1 MKPGELLIQNVSKL
15 NISNRENIRWIYI
28 SPHFDDAVLSCGG
41 LIWEQTKKGIPVE
54 IWTINTGDPPA
65 GPVSDLITRVHTK
78 WNTGTPGETVALR
91 RTEDQIAARQV
102 GATVQH
108 LGMLDAI
115 YRRTQAGLFKYTDD
129 VFGPIHPEE
138 TGIIEE
144 TARRISLQLAETD
157 ILVCPLGLGG
167 HVDHAIVRAAIE
179 SLERPIL
186 YYSDIPYL
194 FKHPEELSAATSA
207 MLPKH
212 FFVSDPGLAA
222 WQTGIEAYQSQLL
235 SLFEDLQEMQTQ
247 IQDYH
252 TSNNG
257 LIIWEKT

>member
-1 MKPGELLIQNVSKL
+1 MLIKNLSK
-15 NISNRENIRWIYI
+15 IKIDSPEKKRWIYI

-41 LIWEQTKKGIPVE
+41 LIWEQTQKGVTVE
-54 IWTINTGDPPA
+54 IWTINTGDPPP

-78 WNTGTPGETVALR
+78 WKTGSPGETVALR
-91 RTEDQIAARQV
+91 RVEDQIAARQV
-102 GATVQH
+102 GASVHH

-115 YRRTQAGLFKYTDD
+115 YRRTQAGLFKYTED
-129 VFGPIHPEE
+129 VFGPIHLEE

-144 TARRISLQLAETD
+144 TARRISLQLEETD
-157 ILVCPLGLGG
+157 TLVCPLALGG

-179 SLERPIL
+179 SLERPVL

-194 FKHPEELSAATSA
+194 FKHPEELSAATGA
-207 MLPKH
+207 MRPRH

-247 IQDYH
+247 ITGYH
-252 TSNNG
+252 SSNNG
-257 LIIWEKT
+257 LIIWEKPE